1 MGIGGRY
8 NVRDYDYYNEN
19 NKNAAHPKPIYD
31 EGGKDAY
38 YNETYLKNGSYLK
51 IRNISLGYTFPNRL
65 LTHTGLS
72 ALRMYAQ
79 IKNPGY
85 IFSGCKTLDLDTYSN
100 TYNSGFTFGLNL
112 SF

>member
-1 MGIGGRY
+1 MTIITK
-8 NVRDYDYYNEN
+8 N

>member
-1 MGIGGRY
+1 MT
-8 NVRDYDYYNEN
+8 YYNEN

-72 ALRMYAQ
+72 ALRMYALRLR
-79 IKNPGY
+79 IRG
-85 IFSGCKTLDLDTYSN
+85 IFSAAARH
-100 TYNSGFTFGLNL
+100 
-112 SF
+112 